1 MRRLAL
7 LVGAIVLVDTM
18 FYAAITPLL
27 PRLADDLGLG
37 KNGAGVL
44 AGAYAAG
51 TLIGALP
58 GGWLAARAGVKATVL
73 VGLSLM
79 SVSGLAFAFGSS
91 IIVLDV
97 ARFMQGVGGACS
109 WAGGLAWV
117 AGAAP
122 RDRRGQVIGG
132 VLGAARCR
140 RLHPSRLHR
149 RRK

>member
-27 PRLADDLGLG
+27 PHLADELHLG

-44 AGAYAAG
+44 AASSAAG
-51 TLIGALP
+51 TLVGALP

-73 VGLSLM
+73 AGLTLM
-79 SVSGLAFAFGSS
+79 SISGLAFAFGSS
-91 IIVLDV
+91 IAVVDV

-109 WAGGLAWV
+109 WAAWPGWR
-117 AGAAP
+117 ARLRASA
-122 RDRRGQVIGG
+122 
-132 VLGAARCR
+132 AAR
-140 RLHPSRLHR
+140 
-149 RRK
+149 